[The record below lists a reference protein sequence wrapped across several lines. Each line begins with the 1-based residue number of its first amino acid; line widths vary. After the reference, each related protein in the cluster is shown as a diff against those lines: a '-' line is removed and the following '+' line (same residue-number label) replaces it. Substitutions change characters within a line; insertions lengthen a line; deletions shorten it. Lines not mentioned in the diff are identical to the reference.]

1 MNSNNVN
8 GLVTL
13 LILIGMAALYYYRPN
28 KWKPTGT
35 IHGTAAWCSDHGLKR
50 AGMLGSNT
58 GLILGRSV
66 ASGGLVRLPKY
77 CHTSVY
83 APTGAGKGVSFVIPT
98 LLSYKKG
105 SIFTFDPKGE
115 NYRLTHAARRALGD
129 RIIRIDPFQKFGP
142 GDCFN
147 PLDAIR
153 DSTTYP
159 DDARALAESLVVR
172 APDEKE
178 PFWSNSAVDL
188 LTAIILFTLMYM
200 KEESRN
206 LCTVRDTICS
216 PTLYAAALTV
226 LCNAGGIP
234 ARLGNQL
241 KRQAAS
247 EKEAAGVLSV
257 ASTHTSF
264 ADSKLV
270 GETISRS
277 TFSPE
282 VFLKPGTAV
291 YLILPVDQLDA
302 QRNLLRLLT
311 ASFIGYILRHGDEN
325 G

>member
-1 MNSNNVN
+1 MNGTNT
-8 GLVTL
+8 GELITL
-13 LILIGMAALYYYRPN
+13 LVIFGIAALCYYRP

-35 IHGTAAWCSDHGLKR
+35 AHGTAAWSSDRDLKR
-50 AGMLGSNT
+50 ADMLGNT
-58 GLILGRSV
+58 GLLLGRSLSSN
-66 ASGGLVRLPKY
+66 ALIRQAKY

-83 APTGAGKGVSFVIPT
+83 APTGAGKGVSLVIPT
-98 LLSYKKG
+98 LLSYRKG
-105 SIFTFDPKGE
+105 SVFVWDPKGE

-159 DDARALAESLVVR
+159 DDARALAESMVVR
-172 APDEKE
+172 APEGDKD
-178 PFWSNSAVDL
+178 PFWNNSAVDL
-188 LTAIILFTLMYM
+188 LTAIILFTLIFM

-206 LCTVRDTICS
+206 LCCVRDTICN
-216 PTLYAAALTV
+216 PVLYAAALTV

-241 KRQAAS
+241 KRQATS
-247 EKEAAGVLSV
+247 EKEAAGVLSS
-257 ASTHTSF
+257 ASTHTAF
-264 ADSKLV
+264 LDSKLV
-270 GETISRS
+270 GETVSKS

-282 VFLKPGTAV
+282 VFLKPGTTV
-291 YLILPVDQLDA
+291 YFILPVDQLDA
-302 QRNLLRLLT
+302 QRNLLRLLVS
-311 ASFIGYILRHGDEN
+311 SFMAYILRHGDEN